1 MIALHSV
8 PQPPGMDEAPP
19 RPRSRRPWRDK
30 LRAALRG
37 VKLGVRGHSSFFV
50 HFFFTALALAAAI
63 VLHCDLVQWCLLL
76 GCVGLVLT
84 AELFNSALVVLVRGL
99 GEEERARVG
108 PCLHVAAGAVL
119 LASATA
125 SAVGGLILLSRLL
138 DLCAPLF
145 EARQ

>member
-8 PQPPGMDEAPP
+8 PPPPGRDRTPA

-30 LRAALRG
+30 LRTALRG

-50 HFFFTALALAAAI
+50 HFFFTALAFVAAI

-76 GCVGLVLT
+76 GCVGLVLV

-99 GEEERARVG
+99 DEENRARVG
-108 PCLHVAAGAVL
+108 PCVHIAAGAVL
-119 LASATA
+119 LASVTA
-125 SAVGGLILLSRLL
+125 SAVGGLVLLSRLL
-138 DLCAPLF
+138 DLCAPL
-145 EARQ
+145 RG